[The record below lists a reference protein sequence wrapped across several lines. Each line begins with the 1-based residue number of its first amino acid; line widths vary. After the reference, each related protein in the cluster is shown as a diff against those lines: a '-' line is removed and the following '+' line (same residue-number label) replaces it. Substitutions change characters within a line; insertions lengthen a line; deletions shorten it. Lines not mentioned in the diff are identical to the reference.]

1 MVGGDKVTEREQIV
15 VIIQEALPV
24 FSRINEGET
33 SGSVLRHCNNSA
45 NSTLDLPDLS

>member
-24 FSRINEGET
+24 FSRINNLYNQAADVENTTLRKTCT
-33 SGSVLRHCNNSA
+33 SSC
-45 NSTLDLPDLS
+45 